1 MDLDAYRD
9 IAPYRGQ
16 DFLEAIQR
24 VKSNPEGIT
33 SFLRSVVSVDTEE
46 QRQNLKR
53 KIAQIL
59 SLLDEVTDYDQF
71 QRRITAGLFLQM
83 IVENSISGFSYSGIE
98 NLDSSTAYL
107 YMSNHRDIVLDCA
120 LIDLA
125 LDGGGQMLCE
135 MAIGDNL
142 LKTEFAT
149 DLFKLNGG
157 VTVKRSLPMREKY
170 LESLRLSSY
179 LFELISEHNK
189 SVWIAQKSGRSKDG
203 LDITNPAI
211 IKMLYL
217 SQRKKGVDFNE
228 VVNRGRIVPVAVSY
242 EYDPVDVLKSKEE
255 VLASSLGRKEKRQYE
270 DLISISRG
278 LKGYKGRV
286 HIAFGTPIH
295 GSFSSSEEVAYE
307 IDHQIH
313 TLYKLWPTNYFAY
326 DHLNGSDAYA
336 ALYADFDGEAF
347 LKRFK
352 GLKKEVRTFALN
364 AYANPVR
371 SFLATQA

>member
-53 KIAQIL
+53 KLAQVL

-179 LFELISEHNK
+179 L
-189 SVWIAQKSGRSKDG
+189 
-203 LDITNPAI
+203 
-211 IKMLYL
+211 
-217 SQRKKGVDFNE
+217 
-228 VVNRGRIVPVAVSY
+228 
-242 EYDPVDVLKSKEE
+242 
-255 VLASSLGRKEKRQYE
+255 
-270 DLISISRG
+270 
-278 LKGYKGRV
+278 
-286 HIAFGTPIH
+286 
-295 GSFSSSEEVAYE
+295 
-307 IDHQIH
+307 
-313 TLYKLWPTNYFAY
+313 
-326 DHLNGSDAYA
+326 
-336 ALYADFDGEAF
+336 
-347 LKRFK
+347 
-352 GLKKEVRTFALN
+352 
-364 AYANPVR
+364 
-371 SFLATQA
+371 